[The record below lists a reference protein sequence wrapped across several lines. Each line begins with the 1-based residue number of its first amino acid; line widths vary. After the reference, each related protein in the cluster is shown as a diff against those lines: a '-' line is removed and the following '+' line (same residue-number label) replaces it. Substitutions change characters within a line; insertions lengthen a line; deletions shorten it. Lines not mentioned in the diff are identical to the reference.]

1 MKPFSTNWNLDSLY
15 PRPETDEFATLFHSY
30 ANELKTLVGEVAEL
44 PQPSSESAKRWGE
57 AIDQLAK
64 TRAFGSSLRSFV
76 GCHAAADAMNP
87 TYQQYEA
94 KLAALS
100 PLQTQLSLAVE
111 SSFGSL
117 SDDELRSVIAADPSD
132 SLASAAFFLEEA
144 VRDASFRLSDDLER
158 LHAELSVDGLKAWS
172 RLYDR
177 LSGALKIEVMEKGEV
192 VEKSP
197 GQVQWDMVERPVR
210 QNNFYAAQ
218 KAWRGI
224 AETCADALNHISG
237 QRLTK
242 YSRLGDG
249 GVSHLEYP
257 LRLNRMKR
265 ETLDAMH
272 AAIDA
277 RSDMLLPYLDAK
289 AKWMGVDKLASYD
302 ILAPLPLPTSQSKMT
317 YDEACS
323 TVVETLNQ
331 FSPKFGQFS
340 QMALENGWVETEDR
354 PGKRQGGF
362 CTDLPVQGESRIF
375 MTFTGSP
382 DSMAV
387 LAHELGHAYHT
398 YLLREEPV
406 LLRDY
411 PMNLAETAS
420 TFAEAVVGQRR
431 FEDCKSDYERL
442 GILNDQCA
450 DATAFMMNLRS
461 RFLFEDAYHEKRREG
476 ELSVEDFESLMVDAQ
491 RTAYRGAIADDGY
504 APLFW
509 VSKLHFY
516 IDDWPFYNFPYT
528 FGYLLSLGLYAE
540 GTDATSSDFAERFDK
555 LLVLTGRLQTEDA
568 VREGFG
574 HDLTQPTF
582 WNQALDEVE
591 RRIATFLELNSSLAP
606 Q

>member
-1 MKPFSTNWNLDSLY
+1 MKSVAPVWDLDVLY
-15 PRPETDEFATLFHSY
+15 PRPETDEFAGLFRTY
-30 ANELKTLVGEVAEL
+30 ADELKSLVEEISAL
-44 PQPSSESAKRWGE
+44 PAPSGDSAPAWGQ
-57 AIDQLAK
+57 ALQKLAS
-64 TRAFGSSLRSFV
+64 TRASGSSLRSFV
-76 GCHAAADAMNP
+76 GCHAAADATNA

-100 PLQTQLSLAVE
+100 PLQTELSLTIE
-111 SSFGSL
+111 SAFGRLSNDDLAALCEADGSL
-117 SDDELRSVIAADPSD
+117 AENR
-132 SLASAAFFLEEA
+132 FYLEEA
-144 VRDASFRLSDDLER
+144 VRDASFRLDDTLEK

-177 LSGALKIEVMEKGEV
+177 LSGALRIEVMEKGEV
-192 VEKSP
+192 VAKSP

-210 QNNFYAAQ
+210 QNNWHAAQ

-224 AETCADALNHISG
+224 SETCADALNHISG

-242 YSRLGDG
+242 YARLGDG
-249 GVSHLEYP
+249 AVSHLDYP
-257 LRLNRMKR
+257 LRLNRMSR
-265 ETLDAMH
+265 GTLDAMY

-277 RSDMLLPYLDAK
+277 RSAMLVPYLEEK
-289 AKWMGVDKLASYD
+289 SRWLGIDKPAVYD
-302 ILAPLPLPTSQSKMT
+302 IFAPLPLPTSQSKMT

-323 TVVETLNQ
+323 TVVDTLNA
-331 FSPKFGQFS
+331 FSERFGGFS
-340 QMALENGWVETEDR
+340 QMALENQWVEAEDR
-354 PGKRQGGF
+354 AGKRQGGF

-382 DSMAV
+382 DSMSV

-431 FEDCKSDYERL
+431 LEDCQTDYERL
-442 GILNDQCA
+442 GILDGQCS
-450 DATAFMMNLRS
+450 DGVAFLMNLRS
-461 RFLFEDAYHEKRREG
+461 RFLFEDAFHNKRHEG
-476 ELSVEDFESLMVDAQ
+476 ELSVDDFEQLMVDAQ
-491 RTAYRGAIADDGY
+491 KQAYHGSLADDGY
-504 APLFW
+504 DPLFW
-509 VSKLHFY
+509 ASKLHFY

-540 GTDATSSDFAERFDK
+540 GTSGDTSKFADGFDK
-555 LLVLTGRLQTEDA
+555 FLVLTGRMQAEDA

-591 RRIATFLELNSSLAP
+591 RRVGAFMELSGRLQDS
-606 Q
+606 